1 MKKVVFI
8 KRTNG
13 TETPEAKAEALRKV
27 GHLEKVIE
35 EPSTGTVR
43 KYYTMDALA
52 DYNLCA
58 EVTIIRGRVVQIR
71 KLPLGILRTSTTI
84 IIPEFGN
91 F

>member
-27 GHLEKVIE
+27 GHLEKIIE
-35 EPSTGTVR
+35 EPSTGKVL
-43 KYYTMDALA
+43 KYYTMAALT

-58 EVTIIRGRVVQIR
+58 EVTILRGRVVQIR
-71 KLPLGILRTSTTI
+71 KLPLSILREPQKN